1 MENDEAVQAYYAL
14 AAEAD
19 RLSEGLGRVELARTI
34 DVLER
39 TLPTPPAVIADIGG
53 GPGRYVD
60 WLVELGYDVVHRD
73 VVADHVDQVRSRHA
87 DRVDAAI
94 GDARSLDLADDSVDA
109 MLLLG
114 PIYHLPDGAA
124 RQRVYAEA
132 ARVVRPGGLV
142 LVAAISRWAA
152 RIHGLLIGRVHHV
165 VPDALEL
172 IDELERT
179 GDMPPLYE
187 GSFCGFSHRPDD
199 FVEEVSASPLE
210 LERIL
215 SVESV
220 AVSMHDLDERMDDP
234 DERLLLLGSLRA
246 LESVPELVGVGP
258 HILAIARSPHERD
271 QIST

>member
-1 MENDEAVQAYYAL
+1 MDNDEAVQAYYTL
-14 AAEAD
+14 AAERD
-19 RLSEGLGRVELARTI
+19 RLTEGLGRVEFARTV

-39 TLPTPPAVIADIGG
+39 TLPPPPAQVADIGG

-73 VVADHVDQVRSRHA
+73 VVSDHVDQVRSRHGGS
-87 DRVDAAI
+87 VDAAV
-94 GDARSLDLADDSVDA
+94 GDARSLDLADDAVDA

-114 PIYHLPDGAA
+114 PIYHLPEDAD
-124 RQRVYAEA
+124 RQSVYAEA
-132 ARVVRPGGLV
+132 ARVVRPGGVV

-187 GSFCGFSHRPDD
+187 GSFCGYTHRPD
-199 FVEEVSASPLE
+199 ELAAEVSASVLE
-210 LERIL
+210 LGRLL

-234 DERLLLLGSLRA
+234 GERQVLLDSLRA
-246 LESVPELVGVGP
+246 LESVPELIGVGP
-258 HILAIARSPHERD
+258 HLLAIARSPR
-271 QIST
+271 